1 MMLARKSSRPGA
13 VAAKVVPIVALVFA
27 LSAGLYAWQER
38 QRARDLAN
46 RSALLTAELQN
57 KSAAMQKRAA
67 LIDRLRKENE
77 GYIKESASLREQPT
91 TPAPAPQENPKSD
104 SSLSAADKNKVEFA
118 AKTLDDPRGREAL
131 RRKQT
136 AVFKQIY
143 GEFIKESKLSDKQAE
158 RFLDLFLDED
168 MRQFDEG
175 TNFFNG
181 TGNSREA
188 DAREWATRK
197 AELDKQLKELLG
209 ENGFAKWEAYE
220 KTTGDRQIMVDM
232 REQIAIGSTPLRDDQ
247 AQTLL
252 QILLEERARLPST
265 LFDPAARE
273 DPREKFRRLLE
284 GNNADV
290 YYQEEKA
297 FHQRVLGRAGTLLDP
312 DQYEAMQTFQN
323 QYLEVS
329 RAGIEMLRATMAS
342 KKK

>member
-1 MMLARKSSRPGA
+1 MLSPNQSRLAA
-13 VAAKVVPIVALVFA
+13 VAKSVPILGLLFALV
-27 LSAGLYAWQER
+27 AGVFAWQQS

-46 RSALLTAELQN
+46 RSASLTAELRDKN
-57 KSAAMQKRAA
+57 AAMQERAA
-67 LIDRLRKENE
+67 LIDRLRQENDSFL
-77 GYIKESASLREQPT
+77 KESASLREQRT
-91 TPAPAPQENPKSD
+91 TRPAAPQESAKSD
-104 SSLSAADKNKVEFA
+104 SSLSSADKNKVEFA

-131 RRKQT
+131 RRKQS

-143 GEFIKESKLSDKQAE
+143 GDFIKDSHLSDEQVE
-158 RFLDLFLDED
+158 RFLNLFLDED

-181 TGNSREA
+181 NGNSREA
-188 DAREWATRK
+188 DAKEWATRK

-209 ENGFAKWEAYE
+209 ENGFAKWETYE
-220 KTTGDRQIMVDM
+220 KTTGERQIMVDL

-247 AQTLL
+247 AQALL
-252 QILLEERARLPST
+252 QILLEERARAPST

-290 YYQEEKA
+290 YYQEEKN

-312 DQYEAMQTFQN
+312 EQYEAMQDFQN
-323 QYLEVS
+323 QYVEVA